1 MSFNTKFGRLPS
13 NEIEIIGLNSMLRN
27 IIGCE
32 FKHNYRVSEDA
43 MELEQENVDILECAS
58 FCLQSKTCQYG
69 WAYHAGNKKVEHK
82 KNLKS
87 LYYIFPILV
96 LFCDGG

>member
-43 MELEQENVDILECAS
+43 MKLVRKNVDILKCAS
-58 FCLQSKTCQYG
+58 HCLKSNMCQYG

-82 KNLKS
+82 KNLKISS
-87 LYYIFPILV
+87 LYFPNFSAIL
-96 LFCDGG
+96 